1 MKNNVVVLVWEGSS
15 LSNYLAEKLA
25 EIIIAN
31 GLADKDK
38 VSLIYEDNAKEVKP
52 TDIILFENNTSQ
64 EIKQAV
70 VYIGTK
76 FHKEI
81 TSLNDFAI
89 SLTIAYKNAKSAQ
102 QTMFSGEQDRAL
114 IQAVRIISTVKGEIN
129 KTLAK
134 KYNFSQDVVNIIKE
148 VYTKC

>member
-1 MKNNVVVLVWEGSS
+1 MKNNVVVLVWEGNS
-15 LSNYLAEKLA
+15 LSNYLAGKLA
-25 EIIIAN
+25 EVIIGN

>member
-1 MKNNVVVLVWEGSS
+1 MKNNVVVLVWEGNS
-15 LSNYLAEKLA
+15 LSNYLAGKLA

-38 VSLIYEDNAKEVKP
+38 VSLIYEDKAKEVKP

>member
-1 MKNNVVVLVWEGSS
+1 MKNNVVVLVWEGNS
-15 LSNYLAEKLA
+15 LSNYLAGKLA